1 MDSAF
6 SITTTTNAIVL
17 DAAGRSAA
25 VFTVNN
31 QTGRSVRVRTDV
43 SAFPPTPP
51 AWFSIDGASERI
63 YPPGGA
69 EAVTVLVAG
78 GAPAPAPVAPGAP
91 APPGQYV
98 FRLDAV
104 SVDRPDE
111 EWAHGPSVGFEVT
124 APKPQPPAPPPAVR
138 RGYLE
143 TVLGTLAGA
152 LLAIV
157 VSVVIGL
164 IVVSIAFPGAL
175 VPIILRLYLV
185 GGLTLPCALAGGIGA
200 VVALGVRRIA
210 DADPWRTGAAV
221 GVLAAAGLTVL
232 QIVLAKAIPL
242 GTADVGVFALTM
254 VVTLIV
260 VVPAALAGRA
270 YARFRAD

>member
-1 MDSAF
+1 MASAF
-6 SITTTTNAIVL
+6 SITTSTNAIVL
-17 DAAGRSAA
+17 DGAGRSAA
-25 VFTVNN
+25 VFTVSN
-31 QTGRSVRVRTDV
+31 QTGRSVRARTDV
-43 SAFPPTPP
+43 SVFPPTP
-51 AWFSIDGASERI
+51 AGWFTVDGQAERL

-69 EAVTVLVAG
+69 EAVTVVVAA
-78 GAPAPAPVAPGAP
+78 GATP
-91 APPGQYV
+91 PPGRYA

-111 EWAHGPSVGFEVT
+111 EWGHGPAVGFEVT
-124 APKPQPPAPPPAVR
+124 APEPHPPAPPPAVR

-270 YARFRAD
+270 YARFRAGGKL

>member
-1 MDSAF
+1 MASAF
-6 SITTTTNAIVL
+6 SITTSTNAIVP
-17 DAAGRSAA
+17 DGAGRAAG
-25 VFTVNN
+25 VFTVSN
-31 QTGRSVRVRTDV
+31 QTGRSVRARTDASV
-43 SAFPPTPP
+43 FPPTP
-51 AWFSIDGASERI
+51 AGWFTVDGEAERL

-69 EAVTVLVAG
+69 EAVTVVVAAG
-78 GAPAPAPVAPGAP
+78 GAGPTP
-91 APPGQYV
+91 PPGRSAS
-98 FRLDAV
+98 RLDAV
-104 SVDRPDE
+104 AVARPDE
-111 EWAHGPSVGFEVT
+111 EWGHGPAVGFEVT
-124 APKPQPPAPPPAVR
+124 APEPQPPAPPPAVR

-270 YARFRAD
+270 YARFRAGGKL

>member
-43 SAFPPTPP
+43 SAFPPTPA
-51 AWFSIDGASERI
+51 AWFTIDGASERI

-69 EAVTVLVAG
+69 EAVTVLVTAG
-78 GAPAPAPVAPGAP
+78 AVP
-91 APPGQYV
+91 PPGQYA

-111 EWAHGPSVGFEVT
+111 EWGHGPSVGFEVT
-124 APKPQPPAPPPAVR
+124 TPKPPPPPPPPKER

-143 TVLGTLAGA
+143 TVLGAVASTA
-152 LLAIV
+152 LMIVVTMIIDAIV
-157 VSVVIGL
+157 AVTAFNAIPGL
-164 IVVSIAFPGAL
+164 AA
-175 VPIILRLYLV
+175 IIFRLQLLT
-185 GGLTLPCALAGGIGA
+185 GLTVGCALAAAIGA
-200 VVALGVRRIA
+200 VVALGVRGIDDSA
-210 DADPWRTGAAV
+210 PWRTGLAL
-221 GVLAAAGLTVL
+221 GVLAAAVLTVF
-232 QIVLAKAIPL
+232 QVALAKSFLIQP
-242 GTADVGVFALTM
+242 ADIGNVALT
-254 VVTLIV
+254 VIGTLVII
-260 VVPAALAGRA
+260 VPAALAGRA
-270 YARFRAD
+270 YARLRAGGKL

>member
-43 SAFPPTPP
+43 SAFPPTPAP
-51 AWFSIDGASERI
+51 WFTIDGTSERL

-69 EAVTVLVAG
+69 EAVTVLVA
-78 GAPAPAPVAPGAP
+78 AGAP
-91 APPGQYV
+91 APPGQYA

-111 EWAHGPSVGFEVT
+111 EWGHGPSVGFEVAT
-124 APKPQPPAPPPAVR
+124 PTPPPPPPTPKER

-143 TVLGTLAGA
+143 TVLGAIAGTA
-152 LLAIV
+152 LMIVVTMIIAAIV
-157 VSVVIGL
+157 AL
-164 IVVSIAFPGAL
+164 TAFNAFPGLAG
-175 VPIILRLYLV
+175 IIFRLELPT
-185 GGLTLPCALAGGIGA
+185 GLTIGCALAAGVGA
-200 VVALGVRRIA
+200 VVALGARGID
-210 DADPWRTGAAV
+210 DAQPWRTGLALAV
-221 GVLAAAGLTVL
+221 PATAILTVFQVAIAL
-232 QIVLAKAIPL
+232 SFLTQPNDAGKIALNIIGTLVLI
-242 GTADVGVFALTM
+242 
-254 VVTLIV
+254 
-260 VVPAALAGRA
+260 VPAALAGRA
-270 YARFRAD
+270 YARFRSGGKL

>member
-43 SAFPPTPP
+43 SAFPPTPA
-51 AWFSIDGASERI
+51 AWFTIDGASERL

-69 EAVTVLVAG
+69 EAVTVLVA
-78 GAPAPAPVAPGAP
+78 AGAP
-91 APPGQYV
+91 APPGQYA

-111 EWAHGPSVGFEVT
+111 EWGHGPSVGFEVT
-124 APKPQPPAPPPAVR
+124 TPKPPPPPPPPKER

-143 TVLGTLAGA
+143 TVLGAIAGTA
-152 LLAIV
+152 LMIVVTMIIAAIV
-157 VSVVIGL
+157 AL
-164 IVVSIAFPGAL
+164 TAFNAFPGLAG
-175 VPIILRLYLV
+175 IIFRLELLDRADDRLCPRRRGRCGRRTRRAWDRRCCSR
-185 GGLTLPCALAGGIGA
+185 GGQGSRSRSSATAILTVFQVALALSFLTQPNDAGKIALNIIGT
-200 VVALGVRRIA
+200 L
-210 DADPWRTGAAV
+210 
-221 GVLAAAGLTVL
+221 VL
-232 QIVLAKAIPL
+232 I
-242 GTADVGVFALTM
+242 
-254 VVTLIV
+254 
-260 VVPAALAGRA
+260 VPAALAGRA
-270 YARFRAD
+270 YARLPVRR

>member
-43 SAFPPTPP
+43 SAFPPTPA
-51 AWFSIDGASERI
+51 AWFTIDDASERI

-69 EAVTVLVAG
+69 EAVPVLGAAG
-78 GAPAPAPVAPGAP
+78 AVP
-91 APPGQYV
+91 PPGQYA

-111 EWAHGPSVGFEVT
+111 EWGHGPSVGFEV
-124 APKPQPPAPPPAVR
+124 AVPEPPPPPPPPAVR

-143 TVLGTLAGA
+143 TVLGALAGA
-152 LLAIV
+152 ALMIV
-157 VSVVIGL
+157 ASM
-164 IVVSIAFPGAL
+164 IVA
-175 VPIILRLYLV
+175 
-185 GGLTLPCALAGGIGA
+185 A
-200 VVALGVRRIA
+200 VVAL
-210 DADPWRTGAAV
+210 
-221 GVLAAAGLTVL
+221 
-232 QIVLAKAIPL
+232 
-242 GTADVGVFALTM
+242 TAFNGF
-254 VVTLIV
+254 
-260 VVPAALAGRA
+260 PG
-270 YARFRAD
+270 

>member
-43 SAFPPTPP
+43 SAFPPTPA

-69 EAVTVLVAG
+69 EAVTVLVA
-78 GAPAPAPVAPGAP
+78 AGAP
-91 APPGQYV
+91 APPGQYA

-111 EWAHGPSVGFEVT
+111 EWGHGPSVGFEVT
-124 APKPQPPAPPPAVR
+124 APKPPPPPPPPKER

-143 TVLGTLAGA
+143 TVLGAVAGA
-152 LLAIV
+152 FLAILL
-157 VSVVIGL
+157 SVIIGL
-164 IVVSIAFPGAL
+164 IVVKIAFPGFL
-175 VPIILRLYLV
+175 EPVILRLYLL
-185 GGLTLPCALAGGIGA
+185 GGLTLAVALAGAIGA
-200 VVALGVRRIA
+200 VVALGRRGII
-210 DADPWRTGAAV
+210 DSDPWRTALAFGVVATAA
-221 GVLAAAGLTVL
+221 LTLVE
-232 QIVLAKAIPL
+232 IAVVKAFDL
-242 GTADVGVFALTM
+242 GTTHLGVFALTII
-254 VVTLIV
+254 VTLLVII
-260 VVPAALAGRA
+260 PAALAGRA
-270 YARFRAD
+270 YARFRAGGKL